1 MRKRTLTLTAA
12 IAFITSFILAAKSFA
27 SVYLMGVAF
36 ALMGG
41 IIALTINS
49 PVLQGIFARNG
60 TGSSQAAGS
69 TVVTPNGNVGR
80 AGAVQWVDLRDFDA
94 STKLPKVK
102 QADASLKVP
111 YDKIAD
117 AARANP
123 SKYPKLNDAATSI
136 GSDKNLDL
144 SAKIGDVFKAPLSAF
159 DSGLYAN
166 PDVDYKVSS
175 VTVINDGNGCWG
187 LPPTNACGQTGMQ
200 WRDAHTVRY
209 GSGSCDPVCAMTVK
223 DFTLVE
229 VPKVPR
235 KASGN
240 EFAPRLA
247 KVPPGSLAAP
257 ADVYSDFYGEI
268 DDFLK
273 NESGSFSVVDAY
285 DPANIETAQ
294 PYTLPS
300 FPTQAQVGAASSLYA
315 GQGDVA
321 AANNAV
327 AIAQQNYNNN
337 PTPENAQT
345 LADAQAAAAAAAARY
360 AELERQLEELLD
372 DGDGAITPSLPGDS
386 VYDSDFDLPELKGI
400 AGLLTQFVS
409 NSPLAGMVRSFS
421 ISTGGGESSFS
432 AGQVY
437 GRELSFSFSRWEPYL
452 RMCGGALII
461 IAHGFAV
468 MIVIRGW

>member
-12 IAFITSFILAAKSFA
+12 IAFITSFILAAKSYA

-60 TGSSQAAGS
+60 TGSSQAPGS
-69 TVVTPNGNVGR
+69 TVVTPNGNIGR
-80 AGAVQWVDLRDFDA
+80 AGAVQWVDLRDFDN

-102 QADASLKVP
+102 QADVSLKTPVSGVM
-111 YDKIAD
+111 
-117 AARANP
+117 AAAKNNP
-123 SKYPKLNDAATSI
+123 SKYPNLAAATLADPDILDKINSGVAKAGQI
-136 GSDKNLDL
+136 FKKPDGSYI
-144 SAKIGDVFKAPLSAF
+144 KIQSVSPAHTGGWSSWSCVDHWNITQVDFAGVPL
-159 DSGLYAN
+159 
-166 PDVDYKVSS
+166 
-175 VTVINDGNGCWG
+175 GNGDCYAG
-187 LPPTNACGQTGMQ
+187 VHVTFETVAPTRVPATIDKFAQNLA
-200 WRDAHTVRY
+200 R
-209 GSGSCDPVCAMTVK
+209 GSSA
-223 DFTLVE
+223 L
-229 VPKVPR
+229 
-235 KASGN
+235 
-240 EFAPRLA
+240 L
-247 KVPPGSLAAP
+247 AP

-268 DDFLK
+268 DDYLK
-273 NESGSFSVVDAY
+273 SDSGSFSVVDAV

-294 PYTLPS
+294 PYTMPS
-300 FPTQAQVGAASSLYA
+300 FPTQAQVGAATSLYA

-327 AIAQQNYNNN
+327 SVAQQNYNNN
-337 PTPENAQT
+337 PTPENAQA

-372 DGDGAITPSLPGDS
+372 DGDGTTTPSLPGES
-386 VYDSDFDLPELKGI
+386 AYDSDFDLPELKGI

-452 RMCGGALII
+452 RMCGGLLII

-468 MIVIRGW
+468 MVVIRGW